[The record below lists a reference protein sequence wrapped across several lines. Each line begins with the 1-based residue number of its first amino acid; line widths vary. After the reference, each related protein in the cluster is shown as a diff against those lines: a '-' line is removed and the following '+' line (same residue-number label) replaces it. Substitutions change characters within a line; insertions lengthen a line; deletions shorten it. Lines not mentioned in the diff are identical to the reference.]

1 MRLPA
6 NEIAKRRR
14 KSAGFAA
21 SIAAVVL
28 AAAAACG
35 QGADPAAVP
44 PPVDAPAAAEPLTRT
59 DVDAWLDGLVP
70 ASLERTGIAG
80 ATIAVV
86 HDGALVTARG
96 YGNADTGDGG
106 EPVPVDPERTLFRA
120 GSVSKLFTATAVMQL
135 VERGEID
142 LGADIDAYLDFEVPR
157 EYDDDV
163 TMRHLLTH
171 TAGFEERLAGLIG
184 TGDESPDLREALT
197 TDPPEQVYRPGTTP
211 AYSNY
216 GNALA
221 GYIVEH
227 VSGTPFEAYV
237 EAEIL
242 DPLGMDSSTFRQ
254 PLPADL
260 EDRMAKGYTDA
271 SGPAQ
276 PFEIVGTPPAGSL
289 TTSSVD
295 MARFMLAHL
304 GALPEAP
311 ILEPETAALMHAPA
325 LTEDD
330 LGGLAG
336 APRMGLGFFDE
347 SRNGHRIVGHGGDT
361 DYFHSHMQ
369 IYPEDGA
376 GIFISLNSSGLEAT
390 DSLEVRAT
398 VLEGFADRYFPAEGE
413 GPAALD
419 DREAAEAVAGSYAPS
434 RGFHSTFLSTL
445 AVLSPTTVTALDDG
459 RLLLEPDPGTG
470 APAVYEQVGP
480 SLWQE
485 VGGQRTIATR
495 AEGGEVTAFVHDG
508 AFTMLRAEPAQT
520 AGLPVLLASVL
531 VLLAGLVGWPAT
543 ALWRR
548 LRKREY
554 TRVPGRKWRVMT
566 RVAMA
571 AAVIAVGTWA
581 VILMQVMGLQE
592 VPVGAIRNAQLLQL
606 VGALGAVPAAVRVVG
621 EVRRRAGWRR
631 VAASALV
638 LLALL
643 GLAWFALSF
652 QLLSPDVSY

>member
-1 MRLPA
+1 MRLPSHA
-6 NEIAKRRR
+6 TMRRR
-14 KSAGFAA
+14 SAAFAA
-21 SIAAVVL
+21 SIAAAVL
-28 AAAAACG
+28 AVTAACG
-35 QGADPAAVP
+35 QGADPAAVA
-44 PPVDAPAAAEPLTRT
+44 PPVEAPAAAEPLTAT

-70 ASLERTGIAG
+70 AALERTGIAG
-80 ATIAVV
+80 ATVSVV

-96 YGNADTGDGG
+96 YGYADAG
-106 EPVPVDPERTLFRA
+106 EQAPVDPEQTLFRA

-142 LGADIDAYLDFEVPR
+142 LDADIDAYLDFEIPR
-157 EYDDDV
+157 AYPEEV

-171 TAGFEERLAGLIG
+171 TAGFEERIAGLIG
-184 TGDESPDLREALT
+184 TGGETPDLREALVN
-197 TDPPEQVYRPGTTP
+197 DPPEQAYRPGTTP

-227 VSGTPFEAYV
+227 VSGTPFDEYV
-237 EAEIL
+237 EAEVL
-242 DPLGMDSSTFRQ
+242 APLGMDSSTFRQ
-254 PLPADL
+254 PLPEGL
-260 EDRMAKGYTDA
+260 EGRLSNGYGDA

-276 PFEIVGTPPAGSL
+276 PFEMVGTPPAGSL

-311 ILEPETAALMHAPA
+311 ILEPETMALMQAPA
-325 LTEDD
+325 LTEES
-330 LGGLAG
+330 LGGLAA

-361 DYFHSHMQ
+361 DHFHSHMQ
-369 IYPEDGA
+369 IYPDDGA
-376 GIFISLNSSGLEAT
+376 GIFISLNSTGLGAL
-390 DSLEVRAT
+390 DSIEVRAT

-413 GPAALD
+413 GPDAIGD
-419 DREAAEAVAGSYAPS
+419 QEAAEAVAGSYVAS
-434 RGFHSTFLSTL
+434 RGFHSTFLSAL
-445 AVLSPTTVTALDDG
+445 AVIGGTGVTALDDG

-470 APAVYEQVGP
+470 SPGVYEQVGP

-485 VGGQRTIATR
+485 VDGQRQIATHTVD
-495 AEGGEVTAFVHDG
+495 GEVAAFVHDG
-508 AFTMLRAEPAQT
+508 AFTMLRAEPAQA
-520 AGLPVLLASVL
+520 AGLPVLVASML
-531 VLLAGLVGWPAT
+531 VLLAGLLAWPA
-543 ALWRR
+543 AVLVRR
-548 LRKREY
+548 LRKRPY

-571 AAVIAVGTWA
+571 AGVLAVGTWV
-581 VILMQVMGLQE
+581 VIVMQVMGLQD

-606 VGALGAVPAAVRVVG
+606 AAALGTVPAAVRVVG
-621 EVRRRAGWRR
+621 EVRRKAGWRR
-631 VAASALV
+631 TVASALV
-638 LLALL
+638 LLALI
-643 GLAWFALSF
+643 GLAWFAVAF

>member
-1 MRLPA
+1 MRLPSHTT
-6 NEIAKRRR
+6 RRR
-14 KSAGFAA
+14 RSAGLAA
-21 SIAAVVL
+21 SVAAVL
-28 AAAAACG
+28 AVAAACG
-35 QGADPAAVP
+35 QGADPAAVAP
-44 PPVDAPAAAEPLTRT
+44 HVDAPAAAEPLTAT

-70 ASLERTGIAG
+70 AALERTGIAG
-80 ATIAVV
+80 ATVSVV

-96 YGNADTGDGG
+96 YGYADT
-106 EPVPVDPERTLFRA
+106 EAQTPVDPEATLFRA

-142 LGADIDAYLDFEVPR
+142 LDADIDAYLDFEIPR
-157 EYDDDV
+157 EYPEEV

-171 TAGFEERLAGLIG
+171 TAGFEERIAGLIG
-184 TGDESPDLREALT
+184 TGDETPDLREALVN
-197 TDPPEQVYRPGTTP
+197 DPPEQVYRPGTTP

-221 GYIVEH
+221 GYIVER
-227 VSGTPFEAYV
+227 VSGASFDEYV
-237 EAEIL
+237 EANVL

-254 PLPADL
+254 PLPEDL
-260 EDRMAKGYTDA
+260 AGRVANGYDDA
-271 SGPAQ
+271 SGPAR

-304 GALPEAP
+304 DALPEESRVLA
-311 ILEPETAALMHAPA
+311 PETTALMHAPA
-325 LTEDD
+325 LTGDG
-330 LGGLAG
+330 LGDFAA

-361 DYFHSHMQ
+361 NQFHSHMQ

-376 GIFISLNSSGLEAT
+376 GIFISLNSSGLGET

-413 GPAALD
+413 GPDALGD
-419 DREAAEAVAGSYAPS
+419 QEAAEAVAGSYVTS
-434 RGFHSTFLSTL
+434 RGFHSTFLSAL
-445 AVLSPTTVTALDDG
+445 AVTGGTGVTALDDG

-495 AEGGEVTAFVHDG
+495 TVGGEVTAFVHDG

-520 AGLPVLLASVL
+520 AGLPVLLASTL
-531 VLLAGLVGWPAT
+531 VLLAGLAGWAV
-543 ALWRR
+543 AAVVRR
-548 LRKREY
+548 LRKRPR

-571 AAVIAVGTWA
+571 AGVLAVGTWV

-606 VGALGAVPAAVRVVG
+606 VGALGTVPAAVRVVG

-631 VAASALV
+631 VAGSALV
-638 LLALL
+638 LAALV
-643 GLAWFALSF
+643 GLAWFAVAF